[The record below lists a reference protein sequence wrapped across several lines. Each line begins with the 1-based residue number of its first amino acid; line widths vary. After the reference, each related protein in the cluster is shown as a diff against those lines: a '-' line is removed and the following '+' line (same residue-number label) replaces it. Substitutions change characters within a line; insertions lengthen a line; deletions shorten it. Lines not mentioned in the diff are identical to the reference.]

1 MPGVPADERDCKPLL
16 STSVR
21 PKERPD
27 RPAPCRLCGG
37 PAWWNGWRLV
47 FPVVAALV
55 TGALERWELPLP
67 LAKCSRC
74 RHGFTCY
81 PDGIYP
87 RRQYGLDVV
96 AGAVASVAFG
106 RASAAEAARTTG
118 AGATSV
124 RRWLAWVAALAQPC
138 DLVTAAA
145 HIDPDAPAGA
155 GLAIVVEPRT
165 TTRSRAALVLAAFE
179 HLGLALVHRGLALG
193 ARTGLGRVL
202 GWQYA
207 THGDVYGLVAGVR
220 HFSSAMALGGR
231 AGGP

>member
-1 MPGVPADERDCKPLL
+1 V
-16 STSVR
+16 
-21 PKERPD
+21 
-27 RPAPCRLCGG
+27 
-37 PAWWNGWRLV
+37 V

-55 TGALERWELPLP
+55 AGVLERWELPLP

-87 RRQYGLDVV
+87 RRQYQLDAV
-96 AGAVASVAFG
+96 AGAVASVALG
-106 RASAAEAARTTG
+106 GASAAETARTTG
-118 AGATSV
+118 AGPTSV
-124 RRWLAWVAALAQPC
+124 RRWLGWVAGLVEPR

-155 GLAIVVEPRT
+155 GLATVEQGT
-165 TTRSRAALVLAAFE
+165 TTRSRAALVLAALE
-179 HLGLALVHRGLALG
+179 HLGLALVRRGLALA

-202 GWQYA
+202 CWQHA
-207 THGDVYGLVAGVR
+207 AHGDVYGLVAGVR
-220 HFSSAMALGGR
+220 HHSPAMALGGR